1 MLGRTMP
8 ASENDRDL
16 ATEAAF
22 SLADEPTTRAVAL
35 LKVLSHEHR
44 LRILCELVPGE
55 RSVAALGELAGI
67 AQPYLGRHLRIL
79 QAQGLVHARR
89 KGREL
94 RYALCSPAAAG
105 VIGALH
111 AAFCEEAAPSDGLR
125 GAAGES
131 GTAW

>member
-1 MLGRTMP
+1 MP
-8 ASENDRDL
+8 TTDNDRVL
-16 ATEAAF
+16 AAQGEF
-22 SLADEPTTRAVAL
+22 SLADEPTSRAVAL

-44 LRILCELVPGE
+44 LRILCELVSGE
-55 RSVAALGELAGI
+55 RSAAALGELAGI
-67 AQPYLGRHLRIL
+67 AQPYLGRHLRML
-79 QAQGLVHARR
+79 QAQGLVLARR

-94 RYALCSPAAAG
+94 RYTLCSPAAAG

-111 AAFCEEAAPSDGLR
+111 AAFCDEAAPLDGVR